1 MSIVNCIFFLNNKIT
16 IVHTLLPILQLEFWT
31 CAEDPSNDQALI
43 IYLYTTN
50 LLNGVPY
57 NPSIKKSELQKQV
70 NTFWE
75 CFDVSLQMNKRGLDG
90 KQKIR

>member
-43 IYLYTTN
+43 IY
-50 LLNGVPY
+50 VHR
-57 NPSIKKSELQKQV
+57 IKNEKLAE
-70 NTFWE
+70 E
-75 CFDVSLQMNKRGLDG
+75 YD
-90 KQKIR
+90 I